1 MTRPDF
7 DRLDELYRDAK
18 AALSHLSAHGLIPF
32 EREIVAAYPSIRDYV
47 KELEEFYADALKG
60 IRDGEADQVR
70 IERLREALEHVVD
83 ETRNPWAIARDALA
97 ADKEAGDGD

>member
-1 MTRPDF
+1 MTVRPDF
-7 DRLDELYRDAK
+7 DRLDKLRRQGNVF
-18 AALSHLSAHGLIPF
+18 LTVF
-32 EREIVAAYPSIRDYV
+32 EPKRRAMDDLWLSIRDYV

-97 ADKEAGDGD
+97 ADKEAERDG